1 VARIVDIVPGSRV
14 EWDTAGGA
22 VARAEVVS
30 VSRDGIAVR
39 SSDGHVDYHPTGAF
53 LGLQDIVARWR
64 VTE

>member
-1 VARIVDIVPGSRV
+1 MARIVDLAPGSRV
-14 EWDTAGGA
+14 EWTTAGGA

-30 VSRDGIAVR
+30 ISRDGIAVR

-64 VTE
+64 VVA